1 MARKLDPM
9 RGQRQIAPVQATS
22 VPVLRVLHALRR
34 PQRMIIRSTR
44 SLMAA
49 GMLVGCAIL
58 FAGYLYASRFVPNNS
73 DNASMILEAQAM
85 LHGNIILHGWYLPP
99 DSFITSEMPLDALS
113 GLVFTSEQLLKTTP
127 ALLYASTV
135 LGAVYLAG
143 RCVLDPA
150 ARWFAA
156 I

>member
-1 MARKLDPM
+1 MLR
-9 RGQRQIAPVQATS
+9 I
-22 VPVLRVLHALRR
+22 VLRPQMVRITR
-34 PQRMIIRSTR
+34 P
-44 SLMAA
+44 
-49 GMLVGCAIL
+49 LVVWGLLCGFAML
-58 FAGYLYASRFVPNNS
+58 FAGYLFATQFNANNS